1 MPKDINQRLIDAMFE
16 IAHLEKNEEAIEFLY
31 SQYPEHSQSIANE
44 SLYSNMLEGFKEIAQ
59 MKGKSDLES
68 HIGDLISNSATSVVV
83 ESLDQMRSKALKMKE
98 TSSAFAI
105 LYGYNVKGKEVELE
119 PEEFATEKEYKDRIS
134 QITNSLTKLSDKDPR
149 GNRYGHERNII
160 FYTLYPD
167 RKTIN
172 ENTTIE
178 KWDMGS
184 DKSNLTQEELDL
196 LERLAQ
202 KLEVNSP
209 NGYKYVIQQTYEDY
223 GAGMKWWNII
233 CYDKRGN
240 SWQVL
245 NTKEWLDLMNTGDVD
260 KVYQDVVNGDYF
272 QDKQKDIKDMNMGEL
287 FNHMED

>member
-1 MPKDINQRLIDAMFE
+1 
-16 IAHLEKNEEAIEFLY
+16 
-31 SQYPEHSQSIANE
+31 
-44 SLYSNMLEGFKEIAQ
+44 
-59 MKGKSDLES
+59 MKVDDL
-68 HIGDLISNSATSVVV
+68 L
-83 ESLDQMRSKALKMKE
+83 
-98 TSSAFAI
+98 
-105 LYGYNVKGKEVELE
+105 
-119 PEEFATEKEYKDRIS
+119 
-134 QITNSLTKLSDKDPR
+134 
-149 GNRYGHERNII
+149 
-160 FYTLYPD
+160 
-167 RKTIN
+167 
-172 ENTTIE
+172 
-178 KWDMGS
+178 
-184 DKSNLTQEELDL
+184 SNLTQEELDL

-260 KVYQDVVNGDYF
+260 KVYQDVSNGDYF